1 MKIKNNVLFL
11 GIIYS
16 TIFGFSFMF
25 TKLTLTH
32 VHDIY
37 HMLAFRFLIAFVVMT
52 ILLLFKVIKVSY
64 RGKNLKMLFLL
75 GLFQPIIYFIFETK
89 GIQLLPSSQAGI
101 MIACVPVVV
110 IVFAIIFLDEKIS
123 LMRFTFIM
131 LSVIGAIVINSNNLI
146 GGNIKG
152 IVFLLIAVFAAA
164 IYNVISRKLHLEF
177 TSIEMTYLMMGFGA
191 IVFNV
196 ISLGIHIS
204 NGVLQDYFKPLISP
218 QALLGFLYLSILSSI
233 VAFFVLNYT
242 LSKVEASKVAVFANF
257 TTVISVLAGVLLLNE
272 VFKPQQLIG
281 GVMILV
287 GVYFTQRTT

>member
-1 MKIKNNVLFL
+1 
-11 GIIYS
+11 
-16 TIFGFSFMF
+16 MF

-52 ILLLFKVIKVSY
+52 VLLLFKVIKVSY

-123 LMRFTFIM
+123 FMRFTFIM